1 MNVAKKQNAR
11 TEKAS
16 IFTSPRM
23 RRLVWLR
30 LYRNRY
36 IYLMILPVIVYF
48 ILLKYVPMW
57 FLRSAFYDYKL
68 RLGFEGSK
76 YVGLKYFER
85 LFTNPNLLNYIG
97 NTLKLNIAA
106 LVILFPMPVIFAIML
121 NEMRNV
127 KFMKFVQTISYLP
140 HFVST
145 VVVVGMLNQIM
156 TLTGAR
162 GLLSLA
168 VVTLPAGTVKR
179 LCGLSLLTVT
189 IKGSHWKTSLGI
201 VVSTTRYCPY
211 GSPSMRMT
219 PSSFVY
225 SSVNRYSAS

>member
-11 TEKAS
+11 TGNAS

-106 LVILFPMPVIFAIML
+106 LVILAPTVIYLTADI
-121 NEMRNV
+121 MRN
-127 KFMKFVQTISYLP
+127 
-140 HFVST
+140 
-145 VVVVGMLNQIM
+145 GNQ
-156 TLTGAR
+156 
-162 GLLSLA
+162 
-168 VVTLPAGTVKR
+168 
-179 LCGLSLLTVT
+179 
-189 IKGSHWKTSLGI
+189 WKK
-201 VVSTTRYCPY
+201 
-211 GSPSMRMT
+211 
-219 PSSFVY
+219 
-225 SSVNRYSAS
+225 

>member
-140 HFVST
+140 AFRLHGGAGIHDYHHRVSQHW
-145 VVVVGMLNQIM
+145 LP
-156 TLTGAR
+156 GAADQAHGR
-162 GLLSLA
+162 YA
-168 VVTLPAGTVKR
+168 HQLPEHSR
-179 LCGLSLLTVT
+179 ILCTD
-189 IKGSHWKTSLGI
+189 
-201 VVSTTRYCPY
+201 
-211 GSPSMRMT
+211 
-219 PSSFVY
+219 
-225 SSVNRYSAS
+225 